1 MREDKTQTRTYLLI
15 DYGRPHAHEYTGKKV
30 KMTEM
35 EAHDRNYAF
44 AINRSN
50 KRYVKQNAREL

>member
-1 MREDKTQTRTYLLI
+1 MREDNTPIRTYLLI

>member
-1 MREDKTQTRTYLLI
+1 MREDKTPIRTYLLI

-35 EAHDRNYAF
+35 EAHDRNYSF
-44 AINRSN
+44 AINRAN
-50 KRYVKQNAREL
+50 KRYVKQDAREL

>member
-1 MREDKTQTRTYLLI
+1 MREDNTPIRTYLLI

-30 KMTEM
+30 KMTEL

-44 AINRSN
+44 SLNKAG
-50 KRYVKQNAREL
+50 KRYIKDKQC

>member
-1 MREDKTQTRTYLLI
+1 MREDNTPIRTYLLI

-44 AINRSN
+44 AINRAN
-50 KRYVKQNAREL
+50 KRYVLKS

>member
-1 MREDKTQTRTYLLI
+1 MREDNTTTRTYLLI

-30 KMTEM
+30 KMTEQ

-44 AINRSN
+44 AINRAN
-50 KRYVKQNAREL
+50 KRYIKDVG